1 MLYSSN
7 LWESCIRPRHFFN
20 DVTIHATRPRS
31 SPSPTV
37 SPSFPGDF
45 RGGDF
50 DLQQSGTRGF
60 ASENFLGNFF
70 ECYVRKTL
78 VLAFPLAK
86 IAGNVEYPRGN
97 MTFPG
102 DIRHSPSF
110 PGSPV
115 PGDFPAG
122 IPGDRGFE
130 GSDSPRGRGR
140 QKPSPL
146 HLCCPRR

>member
-1 MLYSSN
+1 MKF
-7 LWESCIRPRHFFN
+7 I
-20 DVTIHATRPRS
+20 DATSEPKI
-31 SPSPTV
+31 PVPVPGPT
-37 SPSFPGDF
+37 FPGDF

-50 DLQQSGTRGF
+50 DLQKSGTRGF
-60 ASENFLGNFF
+60 VSEKFLGNFF
-70 ECYVRKTL
+70 QCYVRKTL

-86 IAGNVEYPRGN
+86 IAGNVEYPREN
-97 MTFPG
+97 MTFLG

-110 PGSPV
+110 PESPV

-122 IPGDRGFE
+122 IPGDREFE

-146 HLCCPRR
+146 HLWCSNSVSILRQLLGYTEY